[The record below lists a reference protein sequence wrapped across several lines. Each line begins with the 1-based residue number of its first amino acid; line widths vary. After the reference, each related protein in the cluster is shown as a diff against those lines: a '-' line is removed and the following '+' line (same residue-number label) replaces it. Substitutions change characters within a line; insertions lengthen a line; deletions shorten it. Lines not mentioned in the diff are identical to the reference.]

1 MARNLN
7 GFLLFG
13 DQMIKS
19 IRALAWLRDLVIG
32 VLFVA
37 GIELLQSS
45 TRLASLLLLSASV
58 IFVERFLWSWHL
70 LDLRDEQDSD
80 R

>member
-1 MARNLN
+1 
-7 GFLLFG
+7 
-13 DQMIKS
+13 MIKS

-32 VLFVA
+32 VLFVT

-45 TRLASLLLLSASV
+45 TRLASLPLLSASV

>member
-1 MARNLN
+1 
-7 GFLLFG
+7 
-13 DQMIKS
+13 MIKS

-32 VLFVA
+32 VLFVT